1 MIYTK
6 FLESSFYVTS
16 FVLLLSFACSFI
28 DNNSSELLAKYGFLS
43 NAKNAKRFAKEC
55 KVFTLSLCPL
65 RYCSIIAE
73 WNLLQYKSQDD
84 KCLDSGT

>member
-1 MIYTK
+1 MYKTGICSIESFKSVRLMIYTK

-16 FVLLLSFACSFI
+16 FVLLLSFACSANY
-28 DNNSSELLAKYGFLS
+28 NNSSELLAKYGFLS

-65 RYCSIIAE
+65 RYCSISLF
-73 WNLLQYKSQDD
+73 N
-84 KCLDSGT
+84 